1 MVLAYCVYIFIL
13 VYSVGFAWLTL
24 HCKQLRNYKIWR
36 WDVLIPVLLVSLL
49 MGFRYQVGTDWGAY
63 LSYYIDIRDFGMTSQ
78 EVVDSTME
86 PLYLLLNISLA
97 SLHLPYQLFFTV
109 IMFLHLILLYKS
121 FDRYTFLLPWGLF
134 FYVVTIFTTSLNIQ
148 RQTLSVCI
156 FFFSLRYILDGKFI
170 KYACCILV
178 ASLFHYSA
186 IVLFP
191 VYFLRLNGLRFF
203 DNRLVQLLLYIV
215 SFFLFSYALTWILA
229 FVLQYVTNAKYLGN
243 LQALGNWNMDVSSG
257 LGILATHLI
266 DILLIFF
273 SKDLARNY
281 KDCGFKVLFRI
292 FLLGVCLSNV
302 FGIDVFLSR
311 IPFAMESLRFLMLAF
326 LLHYSFVIKKKE
338 WTYVLGG
345 SILFLYLSMFLVSIS
360 NGSSGSSPFQ
370 FA

>member
-1 MVLAYCVYIFIL
+1 MALAYCVYIFVL
-13 VYSVGFAWLTL
+13 VFSTGFAWLTL

-36 WDVLIPVLLVSLL
+36 WDVLIPVLLISLL
-49 MGFRYQVGTDWGAY
+49 MGFRYQVGTDWGTY
-63 LSYYIDIRDFGMTSQ
+63 LSYYIAIRDFGMTWQ

-97 SLHLPYQLFFTV
+97 SLCMPYQLFFAV

-121 FDRYTFLLPWGLF
+121 FDRYAFLLPWGLF

-170 KYACCILV
+170 KYAFCILV
-178 ASLFHYSA
+178 ASLIHYSA

-191 VYFLRLNGLRFF
+191 VYFFRLNGLRFL
-203 DNRLVQLLLYIV
+203 DNRFVQLLLYVV
-215 SFFLFSYALTWILA
+215 SFFLFSYALEWILS
-229 FVLQYVTNAKYLGN
+229 FVMQYVANAKYLGN
-243 LQALGNWNMDVSSG
+243 LQALGNWDMDVSSG
-257 LGILATHLI
+257 LGILATRAI
-266 DILLIFF
+266 DVMLIFF
-273 SKDLARNY
+273 SKDLACNY
-281 KDCGFKVLFRI
+281 KDYGFKILFRI